1 MLKNLSA
8 QVKIKCKL
16 LMVVCLFLLVMLNH
30 FRMIINMKK
39 ILITLLVLISVLPS
53 LRSQY
58 STLNAHSHNDY
69 ENKTPFRLAY
79 NNHFGSIE
87 ADVWVVKGDL
97 FVAHNMKDILPG
109 RTLDSLYIKPI
120 VRILRENMGKAWK
133 DSPSTF
139 QLLIDLKT
147 SVAQTLPLLVEKLEQ
162 YPDVFNPRKNKNAVR
177 IVITGNRPEPSEFKN
192 YPGFVFFDGNL
203 EREYDKKQLKRI
215 GLYSENFKTFSTWNG
230 SGDIIEEERISLQN
244 AIDSAHSLK
253 KKIRFWNSPDNP
265 EAWNTFMVMEI
276 DFINTD
282 QIAEL
287 GEYLNKIDF

>member
-1 MLKNLSA
+1 
-8 QVKIKCKL
+8 
-16 LMVVCLFLLVMLNH
+16 
-30 FRMIINMKK
+30 MKK
-39 ILITLLVLISVLPS
+39 ILIILFVLVSISPAA
-53 LRSQY
+53 RSQY

-69 ENKTPFRLAY
+69 ENEIPFRLAY

-87 ADVWVVKGDL
+87 ADIWAVKGGL
-97 FVAHNMKDILPG
+97 YVAHSEREILPE
-109 RTLDSLYIKPI
+109 RTLDSLYIQPI
-120 VRILRENMGKAWK
+120 VRILRQNKGKAWK
-133 DSPSTF
+133 DNPSTF

-192 YPGFVFFDGNL
+192 YPGFIFFDGNL
-203 EREYDKKQLKRI
+203 ARKYDKKQLKRI
-215 GLYSENFKTFSTWNG
+215 ALYSENFRTFSIWNG
-230 SGDIIEEERISLQN
+230 TGDIAEKEKIRLQN

-265 EAWNTFMVMEI
+265 DAWETFMEMGI

-282 QIAEL
+282 HIVEL
-287 GEYLNKIDF
+287 AEYLNKIDNRQ

>member
-1 MLKNLSA
+1 MTRDHL
-8 QVKIKCKL
+8 
-16 LMVVCLFLLVMLNH
+16 
-30 FRMIINMKK
+30 RMIINMKK
-39 ILITLLVLISVLPS
+39 ILVILFVLISVLPS
-53 LRSQY
+53 LSSQY

-69 ENKTPFRLAY
+69 ENEIPFRLAY

-87 ADVWVVKGDL
+87 ADVWAVKGGL
-97 FVAHNMKDILPG
+97 YVAHFEREILPE
-109 RTLDSLYIKPI
+109 RTLDSLYIQPI
-120 VRILRENMGKAWK
+120 VRILRQNKGKVWK
-133 DSPSTF
+133 DNPSTF

-192 YPGFVFFDGNL
+192 YPGFIFFDGNL
-203 EREYDKKQLKRI
+203 AREYDKKQLKRI
-215 GLYSENFKTFSTWNG
+215 ALYSENFRAFSVWNG
-230 SGDIIEEERISLQN
+230 TGDIAEKEKNRLQN

-265 EAWNTFMVMEI
+265 DAWKTFMEMGI

-282 QIAEL
+282 HIVEL
-287 GEYLNKIDF
+287 ADYLNNIDNRQ